1 MITVAGNTNP
11 IQNTTHK
18 VVLPFYVFASVSFF
32 ISVVLLFFSTDAFT
46 THHFHPHTLAITHSM
61 ALGWGTMIILGA
73 SHQLVPVLI
82 ESRLESNVLAS
93 LSFYF
98 AASGIPM
105 LVWSFYQFNFGIMAQ
120 TGALLINAAIIVYLI
135 NISASIV
142 RSRKTN
148 VHAIYV
154 LTAGIWLLTT
164 TVIGFLLLLN
174 FKYNFLAKDSLHYLS
189 LHAHIGIIGWF
200 LLLVIG
206 VGSRL
211 IPMFMISKYD
221 NVKLLWVVFLFM
233 NAGII
238 FFIFIFFMAVSVA
251 WYLLPVFTIL
261 AALFLFGRFCVLAYK
276 KRIRK
281 QIDAPMKISLLS
293 VLMMALPVL
302 LILIM
307 ICLLVL
313 SGNSSRLVL
322 TYGFSVFFGWL
333 TAIILGMTFKTLPFI
348 IWNKIY
354 HDKAGLGRT
363 PNPKNLF
370 SEKVF
375 NVMGF
380 FYLPGFL
387 FFVAGV
393 LISNLI
399 ILQTGAIFLLI
410 TAFFYN
416 LNVFKMLV
424 HKPDSNG

>member
-1 MITVAGNTNP
+1 
-11 IQNTTHK
+11 
-18 VVLPFYVFASVSFF
+18 
-32 ISVVLLFFSTDAFT
+32 
-46 THHFHPHTLAITHSM
+46 
-61 ALGWGTMIILGA
+61 
-73 SHQLVPVLI
+73 
-82 ESRLESNVLAS
+82 
-93 LSFYF
+93 
-98 AASGIPM
+98 
-105 LVWSFYQFNFGIMAQ
+105 
-120 TGALLINAAIIVYLI
+120 
-135 NISASIV
+135 
-142 RSRKTN
+142 
-148 VHAIYV
+148 
-154 LTAGIWLLTT
+154 
-164 TVIGFLLLLN
+164 
-174 FKYNFLAKDSLHYLS
+174 
-189 LHAHIGIIGWF
+189 
-200 LLLVIG
+200 
-206 VGSRL
+206 
-211 IPMFMISKYD
+211 
-221 NVKLLWVVFLFM
+221 
-233 NAGII
+233 
-238 FFIFIFFMAVSVA
+238 
-251 WYLLPVFTIL
+251 
-261 AALFLFGRFCVLAYK
+261 
-276 KRIRK
+276 
-281 QIDAPMKISLLS
+281 MKISLLS